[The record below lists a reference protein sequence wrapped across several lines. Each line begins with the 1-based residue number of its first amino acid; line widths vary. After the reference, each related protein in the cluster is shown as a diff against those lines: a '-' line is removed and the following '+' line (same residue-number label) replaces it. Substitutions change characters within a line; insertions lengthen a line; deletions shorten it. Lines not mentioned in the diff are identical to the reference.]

1 MKIFVKN
8 GHALTLICILVPFY
22 GCLFESPEAPSWE
35 MDLAIPLIDEKYLL
49 GDLGGPI
56 NDDSSNGFIDTTDT
70 DILRLNVQ
78 DTIGTVIIGSS
89 CLTVAGIGEV
99 EFAEVIGPIELDDFG
114 DDQTIQSLTLVE
126 MLPILDGVPDETV
139 MEILPF
145 ELTPI
150 VSEIAIT
157 GVDEADMIEGII
169 RISVKNGFIDAP
181 NSGIPITNLL
191 IVLTNANLV
200 PLGSALYNRIGPD
213 STEVR
218 EISLAGKTIVTPI
231 SSETTGDSPGAPAFT
246 VNNTSRNGKIEI
258 RVEFIPPFS
267 ASRVSGDI
275 PPFNIEVMNSIPLF
289 ISGSTELISGRFRS
303 DTENMIITIENLL
316 QVPLRA
322 SLTLPN
328 FIDSISETAETSVWD
343 SIPPGETESDTI
355 FLGGDSLTNPAGEF
369 PLTDIEY
376 IFQAVSLTSGPSNTV
391 TENDAVVLTIKLDTL
406 RFKRWKANFDET
418 IPTTES
424 NIEGMPEGFEGI
436 NLEDVQ
442 LFINLK
448 NSLSVPMLLD
458 LNIEGTNSIFD
469 TSAVLIL
476 SQTKI
481 GSPLLFNAEPEST
494 IILFKKDSTCVTT
507 SLKRECTPSEGD
519 DIVKFFNILPDRIR
533 ISGKTDLKG
542 EGVVAIGQS
551 MGGDY
556 QLKVPFS
563 LSLESEAKF
572 LPATLNTI
580 AAFDDKQKEQIENNI
595 LYAIVE
601 SQLTNGFPLS
611 GTLSLLIS
619 ADSTDFNDPKSLF
632 LDTSLTFL
640 TFILPDTDPENG
652 KFVAFRRDSIVLDTS
667 KINIFTRGGEHYIK
681 PLITLNSTDGKPRS
695 IKASDFIAIKSIMT
709 FRVRI
714 NP

>member
-1 MKIFVKN
+1 
-8 GHALTLICILVPFY
+8 
-22 GCLFESPEAPSWE
+22 
-35 MDLAIPLIDEKYLL
+35 
-49 GDLGGPI
+49 
-56 NDDSSNGFIDTTDT
+56 
-70 DILRLNVQ
+70 
-78 DTIGTVIIGSS
+78 
-89 CLTVAGIGEV
+89 
-99 EFAEVIGPIELDDFG
+99 
-114 DDQTIQSLTLVE
+114 
-126 MLPILDGVPDETV
+126 
-139 MEILPF
+139 
-145 ELTPI
+145 
-150 VSEIAIT
+150 
-157 GVDEADMIEGII
+157 
-169 RISVKNGFIDAP
+169 
-181 NSGIPITNLL
+181 
-191 IVLTNANLV
+191 
-200 PLGSALYNRIGPD
+200 
-213 STEVR
+213 
-218 EISLAGKTIVTPI
+218 
-231 SSETTGDSPGAPAFT
+231 
-246 VNNTSRNGKIEI
+246 
-258 RVEFIPPFS
+258 
-267 ASRVSGDI
+267 
-275 PPFNIEVMNSIPLF
+275 
-289 ISGSTELISGRFRS
+289 
-303 DTENMIITIENLL
+303 MIITIENLL

-343 SIPPGETESDTI
+343 SIPPGATESDTI
-355 FLGGDSLTNPAGEF
+355 FLGGDSLTNPDGGV

-376 IFQAVSLTSGPSNTV
+376 IFQAQTLTSGPSNTV
-391 TENDAVVLTIKLDTL
+391 TEDDAVILTIKLDTL

-436 NLEDVQ
+436 SLEDVE

-458 LNIEGTNSIFD
+458 LSIVGTNSIFD
-469 TSAVLIL
+469 TSVTLIL
-476 SQTKI
+476 SQTRI
-481 GSPLLFNAEPEST
+481 GSPILFNAEPEST

-507 SLKRECTPSEGD
+507 SLKRECLPVPVGKT

-563 LSLESEAKF
+563 LSLKDTARF
-572 LPATLNTI
+572 VPATLNTI
-580 AAFDDKQKEQIENNI
+580 AAFDDEQKEQIENNI

-611 GTLSLLIS
+611 GTVSLLIS
-619 ADSTDFNDPKSLF
+619 ADSTSFNVHPDSF
-632 LDTSLTFL
+632 GVEIDTLLTFV
-640 TFILPDTDPENG
+640 LPDTDPENEI
-652 KFVAFRRDSIVLDTS
+652 FVAFRRDSIVLDTS

-695 IKASDFIAIKSIMT
+695 IKPSDFIAIRSIMT